1 MTEETTPL
9 ISEKEFLKGIRHY
22 FKYNKPILFY
32 SNKYL
37 PALLK
42 EFSIEV
48 GTDLKI
54 FSTLRDLPKLE
65 SVIKTLHYAFG
76 KKRLFIEEKESYSIE
91 TIKLLNETKENRSVY
106 LTTTPAPLSFI
117 LIDDKHYIL
126 KHHKKDGF
134 LVALNTHK
142 DPNLKETLKTALLK
156 MQEIEQNASLYQE
169 KPTPISKKEISPLV
183 QNQDRVKE

>member
-106 LTTTPAPLSFI
+106 LTDTPAPLSFI
-117 LIDDKHYIL
+117 LIDNKHYCL
-126 KHHKKDGF
+126 KHHEKEGF
-134 LVALNTHK
+134 LVALNANK
-142 DPNLKETLKTALLK
+142 DPKLQETLDVAIKKMNEIEENALLYQDGVNLKKRKLSTVRFF
-156 MQEIEQNASLYQE
+156 YE
-169 KPTPISKKEISPLV
+169 KSKE
-183 QNQDRVKE
+183 